1 MWQFSNKIFFFLNVR
16 ISLND
21 CRLLDIIGDFVL
33 NFSIYR
39 RFLWDLFKDFKI
51 TIFLQVIRTNFWYNR
66 ANSVNVISKDYAA
79 HCFNEDHTKSLLMI
93 SRNYVTK
100 PYSKHNRNSPIIPPH
115 ILLIPQRLIQPFP
128 NNPILFMIQTS
139 HSYERNSQTM
149 RNNKI
154 KQEHFYEIP
163 YLLTILIFYQN

>member
-66 ANSVNVISKDYAA
+66 ANSVNVISKNDAA
-79 HCFNEDHTKSLLMI
+79 HRLDKYHTKSLLMI

-128 NNPILFMIQTS
+128 NNPILFMI
-139 HSYERNSQTM
+139 
-149 RNNKI
+149 
-154 KQEHFYEIP
+154 
-163 YLLTILIFYQN
+163 